1 MMGSVARIKVMMM
14 VVSVVLMVVMM
25 AALLAWMQAMELG
38 RQ

>member
-14 VVSVVLMVVMM
+14 VGMM
-25 AALLAWMQAMELG
+25 AALLAWMQVMELG